1 MVEEIILVNEVLDT
15 SLSVSMDSDDYVL
28 ESVDWGSIESSNT
41 SYKFINQVGVY
52 VTSTSLESRNISI
65 IGWVVADSLKD
76 MKRRKDFLNRF
87 INPLQRLILQYKDYQ
102 IEGIPQSS
110 IKYGALYPENND
122 VMCKFL
128 INLFC
133 PDPTFHAQN
142 PLTLFVAQW
151 IPKLRFPL
159 RATSKKKIIFGLRS
173 PSTIATLWNEGAL
186 PCGFIVI
193 FQAHG
198 QVRNP
203 GLVDIQTQQEIRFDY
218 TMNAGESLEVS
229 TIPNLKKVKR
239 VFQGVS
245 VNGFNLLDLE
255 RTTFFSLRV
264 GENFLRYSAD
274 QGIDNLTVSIKYDPR
289 YLEVQE

>member
-1 MVEEIILVNEVLDT
+1 MVEEITLINRVLDT
-15 SLSVSMDSDDYVL
+15 SLLVSMNSVDYVL
-28 ESVDWGSIESSNT
+28 DSVDWGAIESSNN
-41 SYKFINQVGVY
+41 SYKFINQVGLY
-52 VTSTSLESRNISI
+52 VTSTSLESRNIGI
-65 IGWVVADSLKD
+65 IGWVVADSERE
-76 MKRRKDFLNRF
+76 MVRRKSFLNRF
-87 INPLQRLILQYKDYQ
+87 VNPLQRLLLQYKNYQ

-110 IKYGALYPENND
+110 IKYGASHSENNG

-133 PDPTFHAQN
+133 PDPTFHNQHTSTVSIAR
-142 PLTLFVAQW
+142 W

-159 RATSKKKIIFGLRS
+159 RATRERKIIFGLRS
-173 PSTIATLWNEGAL
+173 PSTITTLWNDGAL
-186 PCGFIVI
+186 PCGFIAM

-198 QVRNP
+198 QVKNP

-218 TMNAGESLEVS
+218 TMNAGESLEIS
-229 TIPNLKKVKR
+229 TLPNSKR
-239 VFQGVS
+239 VKKIFQGIAI
-245 VNGFNLLDLE
+245 NAFNLLDLE

-274 QGIDNLTVSIKYDPR
+274 QGIENLTVSIKYDPR